1 MLKLL
6 IKDGRIV
13 AELPEP
19 RVIREYVLEQLRKKT
34 SRAW

>member
-1 MLKLL
+1 MLKPL

-19 RVIREYVLEQLRKKT
+19 REIREYVLSQLRK
-34 SRAW
+34 RVEA